1 MGTILIGT
9 CARGSDFH
17 AQGKLCAQE
26 INKTCQ
32 PLCKFFLFLV
42 LRFFLQGVATLLFT
56 FKLLIYVCIIKVN
69 HFLLRL
75 PATLG
80 VRRH

>member
-32 PLCKFFLFLV
+32 PLLHIFV
-42 LRFFLQGVATLLFT
+42 LLHKNARTPLKALIRFFANIFGKKSNKSTALW
-56 FKLLIYVCIIKVN
+56 
-69 HFLLRL
+69 
-75 PATLG
+75 
-80 VRRH
+80 